1 MNWNQMK
8 LRLKFGNAL
17 PKTEGNFSVGIVFG
31 LLISIML
38 WISIIGWIMLI
49 FK

>member
-1 MNWNQMK
+1 MK
-8 LRLKFGNAL
+8 LRLKLGKAL
-17 PKTEGNFSVGIVFG
+17 PNTEGNFSVGIVCG
-31 LLISIML
+31 VVISTML

>member
-8 LRLKFGNAL
+8 LRLKFGSTM
-17 PKTEGNFSVGIVFG
+17 PKNEGNFSFGIMFG
-31 LLISIML
+31 LLISIVL

>member
-8 LRLKFGNAL
+8 LRLKIGSIM
-17 PKTEGNFSVGIVFG
+17 PKNEGNFSFGIMCG
-31 LLISIML
+31 LLISIVL

>member
-8 LRLKFGNAL
+8 LRLKLGKAL
-17 PKTEGNFSVGIVFG
+17 PKTEGNFSVGIVCG
-31 LLISIML
+31 LVISTML

-49 FK
+49 FN

>member
-8 LRLKFGNAL
+8 LRLKFGSAV
-17 PKTEGNFSVGIVFG
+17 PESEGNFSFGIMCG
-31 LLISIML
+31 LLISIVL